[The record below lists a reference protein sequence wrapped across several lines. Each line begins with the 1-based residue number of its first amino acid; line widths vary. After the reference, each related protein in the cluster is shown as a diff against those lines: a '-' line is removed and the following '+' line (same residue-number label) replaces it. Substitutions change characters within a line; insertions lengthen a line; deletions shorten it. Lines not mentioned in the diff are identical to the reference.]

1 MLRKYSATTST
12 TAKNCQS
19 TYMAQN
25 GLALAVTV
33 ECKKSVKKEIL
44 KFISVKTMGDSGSIL

>member
-1 MLRKYSATTST
+1 MLRKYYATTST

-25 GLALAVTV
+25 GLALVVTFV
-33 ECKKSVKKEIL
+33 WKKNVKKEVL
-44 KFISVKTMGDSGSIL
+44 KFISVKTMGDSGSIR